1 MKTMKRFLAWVSSL
15 FKRNKPV
22 VRHTYYTAEHI
33 ANLLSKYNN
42 EFGIVT
48 EGGNK

>member
-1 MKTMKRFLAWVSSL
+1 MKRFLVWVGGL
-15 FKRNKPV
+15 FKKDRPV
-22 VRHTYYTAEHI
+22 GRTEYYTAEHI

-42 EFGIVT
+42 EFGIIT